1 MDIQLLDTF
10 TDLMETKSFNQT
22 AERMGIT
29 QSTVSHRIRS
39 LETMLGKRLFNRSR
53 AGTHPTIA
61 GNRFL
66 EHARA
71 LNLEWRE
78 AVRHVSTARAFDR
91 VIRLGMHHDIASGF
105 AGSATQQLRE
115 QFSQTSFFLGV
126 DFSAQIAADLLAG
139 NLDFGLILT
148 PHYSPDLHIMPLGE
162 LQYKMVSNAAFNLD
176 RVSAEHYVFPEV
188 SPVFTQTHK
197 QLLSEL
203 TDTPLSCGPSA
214 AIATLLQSIS
224 ATSYLPENATTNSDA
239 TTGRLHLVED
249 APEIS
254 QPVYAAVHVRNRH
267 VHIHM
272 QMMDAFI
279 QMIAKV

>member
-1 MDIQLLDTF
+1 MDTQLLETF

-22 AERMGIT
+22 AERLGIT
-29 QSTVSHRIRS
+29 QSTVSHRIRT
-39 LETMLGKRLFNRSR
+39 LETLLGKRLFNRSR

-91 VIRLGMHHDIASGF
+91 VIRLGMHHDIASGR
-105 AGSATQQLRE
+105 AGTTIQQLRA

-126 DFSAQIAADLLAG
+126 DFSTKIVADLMDG

-148 PHYSPDLHIMPLGE
+148 PHYSPDLHIMPLGD
-162 LQYKMVSNAAFNLD
+162 LNYQMISNAAFKLD
-176 RVSAEHYVFPEV
+176 QVSAEHYIFPDV
-188 SPVFTQTHK
+188 SPVFAQTHK
-197 QLLSEL
+197 QLLPQL
-203 TDTPLSCGPSA
+203 TDTQVSCGPSS
-214 AIATLLQSIS
+214 AIATLLQTMS
-224 ATSYLPENATTNSDA
+224 ATSYLPQGTMDLTAAKT
-239 TTGRLHLVED
+239 RLHVLND
-249 APEIS
+249 APDIS
-254 QPVYAAVHVRNRH
+254 QPIYAAVHVRNRH

-272 QMMDAFI
+272 QMMDVFH
-279 QMIAKV
+279 QMFG